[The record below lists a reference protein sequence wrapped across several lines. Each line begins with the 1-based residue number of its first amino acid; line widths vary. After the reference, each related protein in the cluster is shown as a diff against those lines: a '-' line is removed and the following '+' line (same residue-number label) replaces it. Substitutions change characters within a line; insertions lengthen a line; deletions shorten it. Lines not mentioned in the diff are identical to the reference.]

1 MYLNILNK
9 ENTKESVIPALI
21 NSYSVIFFLDNKLFG
36 LALIAAT
43 FLNPF
48 AGICGLISVLTAI
61 IIAGLLKFDKYQIKS
76 GILSYNA
83 LLTGLAIGTFFA
95 PGLVCF
101 ILLIVASFMSLLFS
115 VVLAGW
121 LFKYNLPFISIPFV
135 IAFWIIV
142 LPLPFFNNLGLVN
155 NDLFWQSINNSNPAV
170 LQTTPSEFSFLHL
183 ADTYFRSFSSVFFQS
198 NVYTGILIAIALLFS
213 SRIMFTLSV
222 IGFIPAYLL
231 TLLSGPEIGMIN
243 YYNIGANYMMITFAI
258 GGFYMIPSAS
268 SYLWSIILIP
278 VTCIFVLFL
287 TGLFGLSQLPVFSL
301 PFAVTTILF
310 LYFMF
315 QRKSEKSLITTK
327 IQYYSPEKNLY
338 SYQNDKYRYERF
350 MYLPVYLPFWGEWNV
365 YQGYDG
371 KHTHKNEW
379 GKALD
384 FNIVD
389 ENGKSFRSTG
399 LKCSDYYCYEKPVL
413 APADGYVEDICDG
426 LEDNEIGTVNT
437 SNNWGNSIVIR
448 HLTGVY
454 SQLSHLK
461 KNSFKVAKGSFVKQG
476 EIIALCGNSGRSPEP
491 HLHLQIQSSPVIGSR
506 TIEYPVS
513 YYNARVD
520 GSKQLQQF
528 KVPAE
533 GSIVSGFNTQQ
544 LLYNTFNFVPESTL
558 RCKSIN
564 ERGIEITE
572 HWDSFTDA
580 YNYKYLQCRENG
592 AIAYFIADHSMFYF
606 TAFYGNRK
614 SLLYYFYLSAY
625 KVSFSS
631 DLNEVSDTI
640 PSGMISVYRFE
651 NGLNDFIA
659 PFLNKISVTYDIKSD
674 ESFSKGF
681 RFISEISIKKREKK
695 VRISQSSIMINENG
709 ISGFIFESNKKK
721 IEAACESI

>member
-9 ENTKESVIPALI
+9 EYTKESVIPALI

-36 LALIAAT
+36 LALIIAT

-48 AGICGLISVLTAI
+48 AGICGLVSVLTAI
-61 IIAGLLKFDKYQIKS
+61 IIAGLLKFDKFQIKS

-83 LLTGLAIGTFFA
+83 LLTGLAIGTFFT
-95 PGLVCF
+95 PGLVCY
-101 ILLIVASFMSLLFS
+101 ILLIVASFLSLLFS
-115 VVLAGW
+115 VVMAGW
-121 LFKYNLPFISIPFV
+121 LFKYNLPFISIPFI

-142 LPLPFFNNLGLVN
+142 LPLPFFNNLGLAN
-155 NDLFWQSINNSNPAV
+155 NDLFWLSNNYLYPAIH
-170 LQTTPSEFSFLHL
+170 QAAPSEFTFVHL
-183 ADTYFRSFSSVFFQS
+183 VDTYFRSFSSVFFQS
-198 NVYTGILIAIALLFS
+198 NVYTGILIAVALLFS

-268 SYLWSIILIP
+268 SYLWSLILIP

-287 TGLFGLSQLPVFSL
+287 TGIFGLSQLPVFSL

-310 LYFMF
+310 LYFMY
-315 QRKSEKSLITTK
+315 QRKAEKGLITTK

-338 SYQNDKYRYERF
+338 SYKNDKYRYERF
-350 MYLPVYLPFWGEWNV
+350 MYLPVYLPFWGEWSV

-371 KHTHKNEW
+371 KYTHKNEW

-384 FNIVD
+384 FNILD
-389 ENGKSFRSTG
+389 ETGKSFRSTG
-399 LKCSDYYCYEKPVL
+399 LKCSDYYCYEKPIL

-426 LEDNEIGTVNT
+426 LEDNEPGTVNT
-437 SNNWGNSIVIR
+437 INNWGNSIVIR
-448 HLTGVY
+448 HLPGVY

-461 KNSFKVAKGSFVKQG
+461 KNSFKVTKGSFVKQG

-491 HLHLQIQSSPVIGSR
+491 HLHLQFQSYPVIGSR

-513 YYNARVD
+513 YYNIRAN
-520 GSKQLQQF
+520 GTKQLQQF
-528 KVPAE
+528 KVPVE
-533 GSIVSGFNTQQ
+533 GSIVSGFNVKQII
-544 LLYNTFNFVPESTL
+544 YNAFNFVPESTI
-558 RCKSIN
+558 RCKSKN
-564 ERGIEITE
+564 EKGIEIIE

-580 YNYKYLQCRENG
+580 YNYKYLHCRENG

-614 SLLYYFYLSAY
+614 SLLYHFYLSAY
-625 KVSFSS
+625 KVSFSDEIS
-631 DLNEVSDTI
+631 EVSDTI
-640 PSGMISVYRFE
+640 PSGIISVFRLE
-651 NGLNDFIA
+651 NRLNDFIA
-659 PFLNKISVTYDIKSD
+659 PFSNKISVTYDIKND
-674 ESFSKGF
+674 ENFNEGF
-681 RFISEISIKKREKK
+681 RFLSEISIKKRDKK
-695 VRISQSSIMINENG
+695 IRVSQSSITISDKG
-709 ISGFIFESNKKK
+709 ISGFMFESEKMI
-721 IEAACESI
+721 IEATCESI